1 MAEPETSP
9 SPQGP
14 FTREQMRAD
23 IARALRMAPGDFTD
37 DEDLADLGLDSLRA
51 IDLVTRWGDRGLALD
66 FGELA
71 ETLSVEAWWG
81 VAERAIARRAHG

>member
-9 SPQGP
+9 IAQAP
-14 FTREQMRAD
+14 FTRERMRAD
-23 IARALRMAPGDFTD
+23 IARALRMAPDEFGD

-51 IDLVTRWGDRGLALD
+51 IDLVTRWGEQGLTLD

-71 ETLSVEAWWG
+71 ERLTVDAWWG
-81 VAERAIARRAHG
+81 VAERALARHG